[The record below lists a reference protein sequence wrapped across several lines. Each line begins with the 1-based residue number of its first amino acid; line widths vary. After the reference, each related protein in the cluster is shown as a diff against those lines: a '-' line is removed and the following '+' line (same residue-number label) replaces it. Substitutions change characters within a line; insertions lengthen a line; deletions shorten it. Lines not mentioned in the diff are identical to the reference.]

1 MITASKNFLFIISIA
16 ICFSACSGKVFLPY
30 EEEALC
36 NCGQGVGYCGS
47 VSDVYSEVRKS
58 Q

>member
-1 MITASKNFLFIISIA
+1 MITSKNLIFIILIT
-16 ICFSACSGKVFLPY
+16 IFFSACSTKVFLPY

-47 VSDVYSEVRKS
+47 VSDVYNEVRKS

>member
-1 MITASKNFLFIISIA
+1 MIINKNFLFVVLIA
-16 ICFSACSGKVFLPY
+16 VFFSACSTKVFLPY

-47 VSDVYSEVRKS
+47 VSDVYNEVRKS